1 MFWQCSIVVS
11 RHLWIDSYHCR
22 CGILDMNSPVTQ
34 VCIPGQKPT
43 WTKGKE
49 WMGTRSE
56 LLVWFT
62 TVRHLVPLWMALSL
76 NIGWDFALLG
86 YVCNCCW
93 WNLEHQILILEP
105 SCISIRNS
113 WRWFI
118 IQDLKLMEEQL
129 FIEHTDLCYSN
140 FELTI
145 LNGN

>member
-1 MFWQCSIVVS
+1 LLSWGMFATAVDEIW
-11 RHLWIDSYHCR
+11 
-22 CGILDMNSPVTQ
+22 N
-34 VCIPGQKPT
+34 
-43 WTKGKE
+43 
-49 WMGTRSE
+49 
-56 LLVWFT
+56 T
-62 TVRHLVPLWMALSL
+62 TFLS
-76 NIGWDFALLG
+76 W
-86 YVCNCCW
+86 
-93 WNLEHQILILEP
+93 EP